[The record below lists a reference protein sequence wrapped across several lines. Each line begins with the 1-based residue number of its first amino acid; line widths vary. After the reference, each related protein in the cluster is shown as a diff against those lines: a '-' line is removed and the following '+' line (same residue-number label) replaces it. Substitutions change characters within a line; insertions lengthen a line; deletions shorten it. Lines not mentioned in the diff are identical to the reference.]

1 MKIGKFGEVN
11 NLSID
16 TIRHYMDLS
25 LIIPE
30 KKGGH
35 YFFDEYC
42 QTDLELIIHYKDLG
56 FSLNEIKELFFY
68 KNLAKSM
75 NYEKDIF
82 YQSLFKLKYDKME
95 QEIELLEKKRDKL
108 KGVLHD
114 LLLTNETSNTIIGID
129 LSILHLLT
137 CSKCRQ
143 KLILQDGI
151 INNNQI
157 TEGKL
162 ICNCGEEYIITSGI
176 ITAGK
181 SFKANERTSLEDTI
195 SDYIH
200 ETDNAYLENMLKEG
214 EWAKKKLI
222 HLDLNNK
229 LILDIGSGLGF
240 FLRSIYEELPE
251 DCLYIAVD
259 RDFNKLLFLKDVLA
273 RKNPRRN
280 ILFICADFLNIP
292 IQNRSV
298 DIVID
303 HSGTSNYSFE
313 HADFL
318 LHELN
323 PLFKSNCYLLS
334 LFILFKNFSLNSQ
347 ITNNFRAN
355 FSLSKIKKE
364 IQNLQFQSIDE
375 STSNYLKRGGKYE
388 DFFVQGEEIYT
399 YSFLEK
405 DGGNPIFYLFLL
417 KIIQIVH
424 IAIGLTQELTMYVTQ
439 N

>member
-1 MKIGKFGEVN
+1 MKGFLKVKIEIYIKKYLNGRDIMKIGKFGEVN

-75 NYEKDIF
+75 NYEKDTF

-355 FSLSKIKKE
+355 FTLSKIKKE
-364 IQNLQFQSIDE
+364 LQNLQFQSIDE

-399 YSFLEK
+399 YSFFGK
-405 DGGNPIFYLFLL
+405 RWG
-417 KIIQIVH
+417 
-424 IAIGLTQELTMYVTQ
+424 
-439 N
+439 

>member
-1 MKIGKFGEVN
+1 MLFQKFKGFLNVKIEIYIKKYTNGSDAMKIGKFGKLN
-11 NLSID
+11 NISID

-42 QTDLELIIHYKDLG
+42 QIDLELILHYKELG

-68 KNLAKSM
+68 KNLAKAM
-75 NYEKDIF
+75 NYEKATF
-82 YQSLFKLKYDKME
+82 YQSLFKLKYDKLE

-108 KGVLHD
+108 KKVLHD
-114 LLLTNETSNTIIGID
+114 LISTSETSNSIIGID
-129 LSILHLLT
+129 LSVLHLLT
-137 CSKCRQ
+137 CSKCSK
-143 KLILQDGI
+143 KLILQEGI

-181 SFKANERTSLEDTI
+181 SFKVNEQTSLEDTI

-200 ETDNAYLENMLKEG
+200 ETDNAYLENMHREG

-240 FLRSIYEELPE
+240 FLRNIYEELPE

-259 RDFNKLLFLKDVLA
+259 RDLNKLLFLKDVLA
-273 RKNPRRN
+273 RRNPKRN

-292 IQNRSV
+292 IQNKSV

-313 HADFL
+313 HEKFL

-323 PLFKSNCYLLS
+323 PLFKTDCYLLS
-334 LFILFKNFSLNSQ
+334 LFILFKNFSSNSQ
-347 ITNNFRAN
+347 ITNKFRTNFT
-355 FSLSKIKKE
+355 LSKVTKE
-364 IQNLQFQSIDE
+364 IQNLQFQFIDE

-388 DFFVQGEEIYT
+388 GFFVQGEEIYT
-399 YSFLEK
+399 YSFFGK
-405 DGGNPIFYLFLL
+405 RWG
-417 KIIQIVH
+417 
-424 IAIGLTQELTMYVTQ
+424 
-439 N
+439 

>member
-1 MKIGKFGEVN
+1 MLFRKFKGFLNIKVEIYIKIYTNGRDIMKIGKFGEVN
-11 NLSID
+11 NISID

-30 KKGGH
+30 RKGSH

-42 QTDLELIIHYKDLG
+42 QTDLELILHYKDLG

-68 KNLAKSM
+68 KKLAKSM
-75 NYEKDIF
+75 NYENDTF

-95 QEIELLEKKRDKL
+95 QEIEILVKRRDKL
-108 KGVLHD
+108 KKVLHD
-114 LLLTNETSNTIIGID
+114 LLLTNETSNSIIGID
-129 LSILHLLT
+129 LSVLHLLT
-137 CSKCRQ
+137 CSKCSK

-157 TEGKL
+157 TEGRL
-162 ICNCGEEYIITSGI
+162 LCNCGEEYIITSGI

-181 SFKANERTSLEDTI
+181 SFKLNEQTSLEDTI

-200 ETDNAYLENMLKEG
+200 ETDNAYLENMHREG

-222 HLDLNNK
+222 HLNLNNK
-229 LILDIGSGLGF
+229 LILDLGSGLGF
-240 FLRSIYEELPE
+240 FLRNIYEELPE

-259 RDFNKLLFLKDVLA
+259 RDLNKLLFLKDVLA
-273 RKNPRRN
+273 RRNPKRN

-292 IQNRSV
+292 IQNQSV

-313 HADFL
+313 HEDFL
-318 LHELN
+318 LRELN
-323 PLFKSNCYLLS
+323 PLFKTDCYLVS
-334 LFILFKNFSLNSQ
+334 LFILFKNFSSNSQ
-347 ITNNFRAN
+347 IKNNFREN
-355 FSLSKIKKE
+355 FTLSKVTKE
-364 IQNLQFQSIDE
+364 IQNLHFQSIDE

-399 YSFLEK
+399 YSFFGK
-405 DGGNPIFYLFLL
+405 RWG
-417 KIIQIVH
+417 
-424 IAIGLTQELTMYVTQ
+424 
-439 N
+439 

>member
-11 NLSID
+11 NISID

-75 NYEKDIF
+75 NYEKDTF
-82 YQSLFKLKYDKME
+82 YQSLFKLKYDKMQ
-95 QEIELLEKKRDKL
+95 QEIELLENKRDKL
-108 KGVLHD
+108 KEVLQD
-114 LLLTNETSNTIIGID
+114 LLLTNETSNSIMGID
-129 LSILHLLT
+129 LSVLHLLT
-137 CSKCRQ
+137 CSKCSK

-151 INNNQI
+151 ITNNQI
-157 TEGKL
+157 IEGKL
-162 ICNCGEEYIITSGI
+162 ICNCGEEYMITSGI
-176 ITAGK
+176 ITAGEL
-181 SFKANERTSLEDTI
+181 FKANERTSLEDTI
-195 SDYIH
+195 SNYIH

-318 LHELN
+318 LHELK

-355 FSLSKIKKE
+355 FTLSKIKKE
-364 IQNLQFQSIDE
+364 LQNLQFQSIDE

-399 YSFLEK
+399 YSFFGK
-405 DGGNPIFYLFLL
+405 RWG
-417 KIIQIVH
+417 
-424 IAIGLTQELTMYVTQ
+424 
-439 N
+439 

>member
-1 MKIGKFGEVN
+1 MKIGKFGELDN
-11 NLSID
+11 ISID
-16 TIRHYMDLS
+16 TIRHYMDLG

-42 QTDLELIIHYKDLG
+42 QTDLKLILHYKELG

-82 YQSLFKLKYDKME
+82 YQSLFKLKYDKLE

-108 KGVLHD
+108 KEVLHD
-114 LLLTNETSNTIIGID
+114 LLLTTETSNSIIGID
-129 LSILHLLT
+129 LSVLHLLT
-137 CSKCRQ
+137 CSRCSK

-151 INNNQI
+151 VTNNQI

-181 SFKANERTSLEDTI
+181 SFKTNERTSLEDTI
-195 SDYIH
+195 SDYIY

-240 FLRSIYEELPE
+240 FLRNIYEDLPE

-259 RDFNKLLFLKDVLA
+259 RDLNKLIFLKDVLA
-273 RKNPRRN
+273 RRNPKRN

-313 HADFL
+313 HENFL

-323 PLFKSNCYLLS
+323 SLFKMDCYLIS
-334 LFILFKNFSLNSQ
+334 LFILFKNFSSNSQ
-347 ITNNFRAN
+347 ITNEFRAN
-355 FSLSKIKKE
+355 FTLSKVTKE
-364 IQNLQFQSIDE
+364 IQNLQFHSIDE

-399 YSFLEK
+399 YSFFGK
-405 DGGNPIFYLFLL
+405 R
-417 KIIQIVH
+417 
-424 IAIGLTQELTMYVTQ
+424 
-439 N
+439 

>member
-273 RKNPRRN
+273 RKNLRRN

-375 STSNYLKRGGKYE
+375 STSNYLKRGGK
-388 DFFVQGEEIYT
+388 
-399 YSFLEK
+399 
-405 DGGNPIFYLFLL
+405 
-417 KIIQIVH
+417 
-424 IAIGLTQELTMYVTQ
+424 
-439 N
+439 

>member
-30 KKGGH
+30 KKGAH

-75 NYEKDIF
+75 NYEKDTF

-129 LSILHLLT
+129 LSVLHLLT
-137 CSKCRQ
+137 CSKCSK

-157 TEGKL
+157 IEGKL

-176 ITAGK
+176 ISAGK
-181 SFKANERTSLEDTI
+181 LFKANERTLLEDTI
-195 SDYIH
+195 SNYIH

-355 FSLSKIKKE
+355 FTLSKIKKE
-364 IQNLQFQSIDE
+364 LQNLQFQSIDE

-399 YSFLEK
+399 YSFFGK
-405 DGGNPIFYLFLL
+405 RWG
-417 KIIQIVH
+417 
-424 IAIGLTQELTMYVTQ
+424 
-439 N
+439 

>member
-1 MKIGKFGEVN
+1 MLFGKFKGFLNIKIEIYIKKYINGRDAMKIGKFGELN
-11 NLSID
+11 NISID
-16 TIRHYMDLS
+16 AIRHYMDLG

-42 QTDLELIIHYKDLG
+42 QTDVKLILHYKELG

-75 NYEKDIF
+75 NYEKDTF
-82 YQSLFKLKYDKME
+82 YQSLFKLKYDKMK
-95 QEIELLEKKRDKL
+95 QEIELLKKKRDKL
-108 KGVLHD
+108 KEVLHD
-114 LLLTNETSNTIIGID
+114 LLLTSETSNSIIGID
-129 LSILHLLT
+129 LSVLHLLT
-137 CSKCRQ
+137 CSRCTKN
-143 KLILQDGI
+143 LILQDGI
-151 INNNQI
+151 ITNNQI

-181 SFKANERTSLEDTI
+181 SFKANEQTSLEDTI

-240 FLRSIYEELPE
+240 FLRNIYEDLPE

-259 RDFNKLLFLKDVLA
+259 RDLNKLIFLKDVLA
-273 RKNPRRN
+273 RRNPKRN

-313 HADFL
+313 HENFL

-323 PLFKSNCYLLS
+323 SLFKTDCYLLS
-334 LFILFKNFSLNSQ
+334 LFILFKNFSPNSQ

-355 FSLSKIKKE
+355 FTLSKVTKE

-399 YSFLEK
+399 YSFFGK
-405 DGGNPIFYLFLL
+405 R
-417 KIIQIVH
+417 
-424 IAIGLTQELTMYVTQ
+424 
-439 N
+439 

>member
-1 MKIGKFGEVN
+1 MKKVKGFLKIKIEIYIKKYLNGRDNMKIGKFGEVN

-399 YSFLEK
+399 YSFFGK
-405 DGGNPIFYLFLL
+405 RWG
-417 KIIQIVH
+417 
-424 IAIGLTQELTMYVTQ
+424 
-439 N
+439 

>member
-11 NLSID
+11 NISID

-75 NYEKDIF
+75 NYEKDTF
-82 YQSLFKLKYDKME
+82 YQSLFKLKYDKMQ
-95 QEIELLEKKRDKL
+95 QEIELLENKRDKL
-108 KGVLHD
+108 KEVLQD
-114 LLLTNETSNTIIGID
+114 LLLTNETSKSIMGID
-129 LSILHLLT
+129 LSVLHLLT
-137 CSKCRQ
+137 CSKCSK

-157 TEGKL
+157 IEGKL
-162 ICNCGEEYIITSGI
+162 ICNCGEEYMITSGI

-181 SFKANERTSLEDTI
+181 LFKANERTSLDDTI
-195 SDYIH
+195 PDYIH
-200 ETDNAYLENMLKEG
+200 ETDNAYLENMHREG
-214 EWAKKKLI
+214 EWAKKKLS

-240 FLRSIYEELPE
+240 FLRNIYEELPE

-259 RDFNKLLFLKDVLA
+259 RDLNKLLFLKDVLA
-273 RKNPRRN
+273 RRNPKRN

-313 HADFL
+313 HENFL

-334 LFILFKNFSLNSQ
+334 LFILFKNFSSNSQ
-347 ITNNFRAN
+347 ITINFRAN
-355 FSLSKIKKE
+355 FTLSKIKKE
-364 IQNLQFQSIDE
+364 LQNLQFQSIDE
-375 STSNYLKRGGKYE
+375 RTSNYLERGGKYE

-399 YSFLEK
+399 YSFFGK
-405 DGGNPIFYLFLL
+405 RWG
-417 KIIQIVH
+417 
-424 IAIGLTQELTMYVTQ
+424 
-439 N
+439 

>member
-16 TIRHYMDLS
+16 TIRHYMDLN

-42 QTDLELIIHYKDLG
+42 QTDLELIIYYKDLG

-75 NYEKDIF
+75 NYEKDTF

-181 SFKANERTSLEDTI
+181 SFKANKRTSLEDTI

-399 YSFLEK
+399 YSFFGK
-405 DGGNPIFYLFLL
+405 RWG
-417 KIIQIVH
+417 
-424 IAIGLTQELTMYVTQ
+424 
-439 N
+439 

>member
-1 MKIGKFGEVN
+1 
-11 NLSID
+11 
-16 TIRHYMDLS
+16 
-25 LIIPE
+25 
-30 KKGGH
+30 
-35 YFFDEYC
+35 
-42 QTDLELIIHYKDLG
+42 
-56 FSLNEIKELFFY
+56 
-68 KNLAKSM
+68 
-75 NYEKDIF
+75 
-82 YQSLFKLKYDKME
+82 SLFKLKYDKME

-129 LSILHLLT
+129 LSILHLFT

-195 SDYIH
+195 SNYIH

-355 FSLSKIKKE
+355 FTLSKIKKE
-364 IQNLQFQSIDE
+364 LQNLQFQSIDE

-399 YSFLEK
+399 YSFFGK
-405 DGGNPIFYLFLL
+405 RWG
-417 KIIQIVH
+417 
-424 IAIGLTQELTMYVTQ
+424 
-439 N
+439 